1 MLATIPVTK
10 TTKSRMTPELRDNAA
25 FGAVFSDH
33 MLVADWHNGKWGEPK
48 IVPYGPQ
55 TLPAAPSVAHYGQG
69 IFEGFKAFPRAN
81 GGAAFLFQLGEAGGD
96 AAHGVDPI
104 TS

>member
-10 TTKSRMTPELRDNAA
+10 TSQSRLTPELRDNAA

-33 MLVADWHNGKWGEPK
+33 MLVADWHNGKWGDPR

-55 TLPAAPSVAHYGQG
+55 LLPAAPSVAHYGQG
-69 IFEGFKAFPRAN
+69 IFEGFKAFPRPN
-81 GGAAFLFQLGEAGGD
+81 GGALLQ
-96 AAHGVDPI
+96 GVRGI
-104 TS
+104 AKAMIG